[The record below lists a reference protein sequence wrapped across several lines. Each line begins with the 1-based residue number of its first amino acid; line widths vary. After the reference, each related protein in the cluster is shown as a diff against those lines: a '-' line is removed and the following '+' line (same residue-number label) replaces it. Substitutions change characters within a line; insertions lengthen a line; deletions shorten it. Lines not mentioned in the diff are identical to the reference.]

1 MAYESPVLRQHGT
14 LGEVLLRL
22 LPPQDQAVPNID
34 VRVRRLVQSIDIK
47 IGSTEWDLEDACR
60 ELKLDISSAH
70 AARLFKRYTGMGV
83 REYAKKK
90 RLTQAAKRLI
100 ATNLSIKA
108 IAAEFG
114 YRKPVDF
121 ARTFKQQYH
130 LTPSQF
136 RRTA

>member
-1 MAYESPVLRQHGT
+1 MAYESPALRLHGA

-22 LPPQDQAVPNID
+22 LPRQHQAMTDMD
-34 VRVRRLVQSIDIK
+34 VRIRRLVQSIDIK
-47 IGSTEWDLEDACR
+47 IGSVEWDLEDACR

-83 REYAKKK
+83 RGYAKKK
-90 RLTQAAKRLI
+90 RLTLAANRLI

-121 ARTFKQQYH
+121 ARTFKQQFH
-130 LTPSQF
+130 VSPSQF